1 MTERALLDTS
11 TVIALFQEER
21 AFNVSSFDRVAVSS
35 LTYAELRLGISMAR
49 SADVARA
56 RMAALEELQRV
67 FGVGIP
73 FDDRAAEWYGRITRR
88 VESTGGDPR
97 AHRTDRMIAA
107 IAAAHDHVLV
117 TLNAADLR
125 GLDGIVQVREPASE

>member
-1 MTERALLDTS
+1 M
-11 TVIALFQEER
+11 
-21 AFNVSSFDRVAVSS
+21 RVQPDDPH
-35 LTYAELRLGISMAR
+35 
-49 SADVARA
+49 ADVARA
-56 RMAALEELQRV
+56 RMAALEELERV

-73 FDDRAAEWYGRITRR
+73 FDDRAAEWYGRITSR
-88 VESTGGDPR
+88 VVSTGGDPR